1 MTTVLGTD
9 GGPGTDAVTTH
20 DRATS
25 RRGAVRP
32 VLAALVLAL
41 VATVLG
47 ATSGSAQ
54 ADEVPEPPVATAVV
68 PVEPPVV
75 TGTSRY
81 GSTLTASPGTWSPT
95 DASVAYQWLRDGAPI
110 TGATAATYRL
120 GAADHAR
127 AVSVR
132 VTASNPELD
141 DAVTTTA
148 PTTVGPALLVSRA
161 RPVVSGT
168 RRYGKT
174 LTASAGR
181 WSTGGV
187 TLRYRW
193 YRDRKP
199 VAGAT
204 RRTYTIKPGDVG
216 HRLAVRVTASKRYHQ
231 TRWAASLSTGL
242 VKHRRDVRRTITYSV
257 RRNGSKASLST
268 FRTQAAQTLADAR
281 GWRGGGIRFKE
292 VSKGGSF
299 TLVLAKAS
307 RVPSYSS
314 GCSSTYSCRVGRN
327 VIINETRWNK
337 GTSVWSKARR
347 SIRDYRHMV
356 VNHEVGHFL
365 GKGHARCP
373 GKGKAAPVMQQQS
386 KGLQGCK
393 ANPWPKTGEL

>member
-1 MTTVLGTD
+1 MLGTD

-20 DRATS
+20 ERATS
-25 RRGAVRP
+25 RPGAGRSV
-32 VLAALVLAL
+32 VAALLLAL

-47 ATSGSAQ
+47 VASGPAQ
-54 ADEVPEPPVATAVV
+54 ADEVSEPPVATAVV
-68 PVEPPVV
+68 PVEPPAA

-81 GSTLTASPGTWSPT
+81 GSTLTASPGTWTPA

-110 TGATAATYRL
+110 SGATAATYRL

-132 VTASNPELD
+132 VTASSPGLD
-141 DAVTTTA
+141 DAVVTSA
-148 PTTVGPALLVSRA
+148 PRTVELALVASRG
-161 RPVVSGT
+161 RPTVSGV

-181 WSTGGV
+181 WNVSG
-187 TLRYRW
+187 LRLQHRW
-193 YRDRKP
+193 YRDGARIP
-199 VAGAT
+199 GAT
-204 RRTYTIKPGDVG
+204 RRTYTIQPGDVG
-216 HRLAVRVTASKRYHQ
+216 HRLSARVTASRSYHTT
-231 TRWAASLSTGL
+231 TRVSSYTTG
-242 VKHRRDVRRTITYSV
+242 VIGHRRDVRRTITYSV

-314 GCSSTYSCRVGRN
+314 GCSATYSCRVGRN